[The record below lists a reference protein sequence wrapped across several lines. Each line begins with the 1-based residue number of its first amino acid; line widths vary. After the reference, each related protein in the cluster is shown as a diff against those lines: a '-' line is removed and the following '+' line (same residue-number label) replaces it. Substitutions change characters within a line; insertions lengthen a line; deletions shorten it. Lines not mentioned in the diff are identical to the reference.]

1 MNDDELERRLSEGLS
16 DAAKKA
22 TPPPIDVEAVR
33 ARADATR
40 RNRRVGFAG
49 VGLVAVLA
57 VAGVG
62 TWLGGPSGQFTTAAG
77 GSLADTP
84 TSSLE
89 SSPDGAGS
97 AASEGGAAPR
107 DQSPFGSDTKL
118 ASPEKINACGT
129 QLAEPS
135 TVTEGPA
142 ADSGLSI
149 AVSFPAEASVGA
161 ASVAGEVIVTNVS
174 DATVNGST
182 QALPVVA
189 LAGDGVTVWHTNG
202 PMIDLARIIALKP
215 GESMA
220 LEASF
225 TPVRCDSTDEENG
238 FRENLPALPAGPYTV
253 SALVPFYSDAGDA
266 AYIISEPAAITLR

>member
-89 SSPDGAGS
+89 SSPDGA
-97 AASEGGAAPR
+97 APR

-129 QLAEPS
+129 QLAEPT

-142 ADSGLSI
+142 ADAGLSI

-161 ASVAGEVIVTNVS
+161 AAVAGEVIVTNVS

-189 LAGDGVTVWHTNG
+189 LAEDGVTVWHTNG